1 MSRDPGLI
9 RNTTELK
16 QIVDRRLSK
25 VRDGLAMARE
35 NGEALD
41 VEYFRGQEHEL
52 ATMQD
57 LLCILTEQ
65 PRTGYASIR

>member
-1 MSRDPGLI
+1 MYRDPGLI

-16 QIVDRRLSK
+16 QIVDRRLAD
-25 VRDGLAMARE
+25 VRDRMTVARA
-35 NGEALD
+35 NGEWPD
-41 VEYFRGQEHEL
+41 VNYYRGQEHEL

-65 PRTGYASIR
+65 PRTGYASTR

>member
-1 MSRDPGLI
+1 MREPGLL

-16 QIVDRRLSK
+16 AIVDRRLAD
-25 VRDGLAMARE
+25 VRDGLANARA
-35 NGEALD
+35 NGETLD

-65 PRTGYASIR
+65 PRTGYASTR